1 MIIGTNKNVRKT
13 ADFITVR
20 VDGAFL
26 RKVNEV
32 RYLGFMVYNQFFLE
46 KNMSQIFPQ
55 KTYEKTLKRV
65 RECMIKET
73 FLEQNFNRAL
83 L

>member
-46 KNMSQIFPQ
+46 KKHVSNISTKDLRKDFETRSRMCD
-55 KTYEKTLKRV
+55 KRN
-65 RECMIKET
+65 IS
-73 FLEQNFNRAL
+73 
-83 L
+83 